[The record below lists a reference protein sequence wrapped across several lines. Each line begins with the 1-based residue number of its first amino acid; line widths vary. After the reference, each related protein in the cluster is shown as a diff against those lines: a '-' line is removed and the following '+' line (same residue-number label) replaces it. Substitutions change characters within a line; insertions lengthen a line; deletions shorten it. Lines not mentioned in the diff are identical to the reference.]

1 MAQLVKLLDYVSRYE
16 NDLSRYPTQ
25 YIRLKN
31 AQWKRMKTQWEHG
44 ADLSE
49 WGLAHEEVEE
59 QAEEGKWYS
68 PLFRLFGNRKER
80 SVEQDENETEEDEQD
95 DMDVLDFNPN
105 IIYNPKNEKQLR
117 KLYLDQLFHFQLK
130 WASST
135 MLERSNLDARFMR
148 DSLLRSFAQQLPDSY
163 LLFYYPILKLKKAP
177 VELDIILIT
186 PIECLCMTVLEG
198 ENAAAFIGEGDRFW
212 TKKYGDNESRVL
224 NPMISLNRM
233 EKIVSGIFSAQE
245 IDFPIRKIVISRNG
259 YIDYPGI
266 PYDTDVVDRKTYEQW
281 FNSIR
286 NSNVPMK
293 YNQFKAAQSILD
305 MGQTTAVS
313 RLFEEQNEQEQI
325 DNNEEK

>member
-1 MAQLVKLLDYVSRYE
+1 
-16 NDLSRYPTQ
+16 
-25 YIRLKN
+25 
-31 AQWKRMKTQWEHG
+31 
-44 ADLSE
+44 
-49 WGLAHEEVEE
+49 
-59 QAEEGKWYS
+59 
-68 PLFRLFGNRKER
+68 
-80 SVEQDENETEEDEQD
+80 
-95 DMDVLDFNPN
+95 
-105 IIYNPKNEKQLR
+105 
-117 KLYLDQLFHFQLK
+117 
-130 WASST
+130 
-135 MLERSNLDARFMR
+135 
-148 DSLLRSFAQQLPDSY
+148 
-163 LLFYYPILKLKKAP
+163 
-177 VELDIILIT
+177 
-186 PIECLCMTVLEG
+186 MTVLEG